1 MITPTKIAFAAALIL
16 GSTSMVSAQ
25 DRVQAMRYH
34 ASAATHPV
42 ESSHARKASASCELS
57 PDPCE
62 ESDDWSRA
70 GGSSRP

>member
-16 GSTSMVSAQ
+16 GSASMVSARG
-25 DRVQAMRYH
+25 RVQEMRYH
-34 ASAATHPV
+34 ASSATHPV

-62 ESDDWSRA
+62 GDDWSRA
-70 GGSSRP
+70 GGSSQP